1 MNIVSRVFVSDQ
13 AINIVSRVF
22 LRDQAINI
30 VSQVFV
36 SDQAM
41 NIVSQVFLSDQAE
54 SLSRTAEDLG
64 KMQCYAF
71 IVDTLVKSLYSP
83 ILVIEIM

>member
-1 MNIVSRVFVSDQ
+1 MNTASQVFVNDQTMNIVSRVFVSDQ
-13 AINIVSRVF
+13 AMNIVSRVF
-22 LRDQAINI
+22 A
-30 VSQVFV
+30 

-41 NIVSQVFLSDQAE
+41 NIVSQVFVSDQAE

-71 IVDTLVKSLYSP
+71 IVDTLAKSLYSP
-83 ILVIEIM
+83 ILVIEII

>member
-1 MNIVSRVFVSDQ
+1 MNIASRIFVSDQ
-13 AINIVSRVF
+13 AINIVSHVF
-22 LRDQAINI
+22 VRDQAINI
-30 VSQVFV
+30 VSWVFV

-41 NIVSQVFLSDQAE
+41 NIASWVFVSNQAE

>member
-1 MNIVSRVFVSDQ
+1 MNI
-13 AINIVSRVF
+13 A
-22 LRDQAINI
+22 
-30 VSQVFV
+30 SQVFV

-41 NIVSQVFLSDQAE
+41 NIVSRIFVTDQAMNIVSRVFVGDQAMNIVSRVFVSDQAE
-54 SLSRTAEDLG
+54 SSSRTAEDLG

-83 ILVIEIM
+83 ILAIEIM